1 MNEDFAALRK
11 AFLNEYKTVFL
22 AENDLSMEDRL
33 RSLATLA
40 GIAGSMR
47 AIREY
52 AVETIEKSEDVEKL
66 EQIISKQV
74 IPKLVV

>member
-22 AENDLSMEDRL
+22 AENNLSMEDRL

-66 EQIISKQV
+66 EQIISKKV